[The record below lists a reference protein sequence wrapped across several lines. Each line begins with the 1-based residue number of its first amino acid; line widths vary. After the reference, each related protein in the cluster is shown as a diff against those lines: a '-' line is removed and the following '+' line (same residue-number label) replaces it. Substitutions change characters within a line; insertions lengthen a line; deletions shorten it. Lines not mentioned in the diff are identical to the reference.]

1 MEGDTIYKQFFEH
14 FDKIEQL
21 FKGKPGNIGLFYTMN
36 NKYFLLDAIR
46 VLDNKQLF
54 SGAWLKQMK
63 DSLDKDIYQYVEV
76 CWQKIIV
83 GCLSEIQVVTEKDGR
98 LKSST
103 STMIKKRLTV
113 KILSF
118 RRNYNDYRIL
128 IWDYLNSRN

>member
-1 MEGDTIYKQFFEH
+1 
-14 FDKIEQL
+14 
-21 FKGKPGNIGLFYTMN
+21 MN
-36 NKYFLLDAIR
+36 NKYFLLDVIR

-63 DSLDKDIYQYVEV
+63 DSLDKDIYQYVEI

-83 GCLSEIQVVTEKDGR
+83 GYLSEIQVATEKDGR

-103 STMIKKRLTV
+103 STMIKKRFTV

-128 IWDYLNSRN
+128 IWDYLNLRN